1 MLWKTKHADIVR
13 GRDVVFLRRRK
24 RTGLMR
30 EKRERD
36 VKSRG
41 QGNAFGAGA
50 AAFRLGRGRSA
61 FARGMPVFTGRRE
74 SMKMPGR
81 RGERR
86 KGIGHDPQV
95 RGACGEGSAP
105 AEEAVLVGQQ
115 APRHSPAFG
124 VLPRRSVC
132 TGLSPLVVL
141 SGAPNAPGDSLQRG
155 RGDVHATLQS
165 AGVLHEG
172 GARRLPE
179 DGRRMRIC
187 GASGPG
193 RRTPAEA

>member
-1 MLWKTKHADIVR
+1 MRTSYGAVTLFFASTQTDRTHA
-13 GRDVVFLRRRK
+13 
-24 RTGLMR
+24 R
-30 EKRERD
+30 EKRKRCEEQR
-36 VKSRG
+36 SGECLRG
-41 QGNAFGAGA
+41 RRGSFSSGA
-50 AAFRLGRGRSA
+50 GRSA

-179 DGRRMRIC
+179 DGRRMCIC

>member
-1 MLWKTKHADIVR
+1 
-13 GRDVVFLRRRK
+13 
-24 RTGLMR
+24 MR

-41 QGNAFGAGA
+41 
-50 AAFRLGRGRSA
+50 
-61 FARGMPVFTGRRE
+61 RGMPSGQARQLFVWGGTFRFCEGHACFYRQKRE
-74 SMKMPGR
+74 HENAGAE
-81 RGERR
+81 GERR

-95 RGACGEGSAP
+95 RGACGEGSAFSP

-115 APRHSPAFG
+115 APRHSPACG

-172 GARRLPE
+172 GVRRLPE